1 MKKNWKKIP
10 ALALSVSMA
19 LAPMTVWAEN
29 ETGAKTQERLE
40 SKVSVTENDESNG
53 TVTGVSV
60 VDGTD
65 G

>member
-1 MKKNWKKIP
+1 MKKKLKKIP

-19 LAPMTVWAEN
+19 LAPMTAWAEN